1 MTSGRAALCI
11 GINYIGQSNALGGCV
26 RDAQNVAALLRDH
39 LGFTPQEITMMTDET
54 PQLKPTRANILRK
67 LLYMAIASQRGV
79 IQNIFVSYSGH
90 GSTLQDDA
98 SDEADQRDET
108 IVPLDYSTAGHIT
121 DDELAAVF
129 ARFSPRCQIVFI
141 SDSCHSGTIL
151 DLKYRYVGGTKMAV
165 ENPNSKQTARILSLS
180 GCMDNEYSMEAV
192 AESGGGTVG
201 AFSALMMKT
210 LREHDY
216 QITVFGLLKALN
228 AVLGPTGQ
236 HPVACSSE
244 PLDASTVFFARKV
257 SAPFLVHN

>member
-1 MTSGRAALCI
+1 MSGRVALCI
-11 GINYIGQSNALGGCV
+11 GINYAGQSNALGGCV
-26 RDAQNVAALLRDH
+26 RDAKNVAVLLKDH
-39 LGFTPQEITMMTDET
+39 LGYLQNEITMMTDET
-54 PQLKPTRANILRK
+54 PTKPTRANIIRR
-67 LLYMAIASQRGV
+67 LLDMAIASQRGV
-79 IQNIFVSYSGH
+79 FQNVFISYSGH
-90 GSTLQDDA
+90 GSTMHDDA
-98 SDEADQRDET
+98 NDEADRRDET
-108 IVPLDYSTAGHIT
+108 IVPLDHATAGHIT
-121 DDELAAVF
+121 DDELASVF

-165 ENPNSKQTARILSLS
+165 ENQESAQTARILSLS

-201 AFSALMMKT
+201 AFSALMLKT

-244 PLDASTVFFARKV
+244 PLDTSTIFFARKV
-257 SAPFLVHN
+257 SAPFLVHS